1 MKATGPGA
9 LAAATSQAAT
19 RLLIAS
25 RLVAVLAGVG
35 ALCVSSPALASRSP
49 NDAAATRAY
58 LRASEGYARGASTW
72 VAASVAAI
80 AARASEI
87 AGECPSALTY
97 APRDVAFGEIG
108 DEASTSLF
116 YAGLAP
122 SGAARLD
129 FARAVGRLRWSNPR
143 LTRLVRG
150 EAADEVARVAL
161 GLPDVC
167 ADIEAWKASAY
178 AALPQS
184 ATEFTARLE
193 AIESEGYVGP
203 SEESLEAVI
212 MRLLKPYEG
221 RGERRIVK
229 QIEGRERHIDRMLG
243 AAGDAARVRLAAAL
257 GVSTL

>member
-1 MKATGPGA
+1 MVM
-9 LAAATSQAAT
+9 
-19 RLLIAS
+19 RLL
-25 RLVAVLAGVG
+25 AVKGLFAGLACVG
-35 ALCVSSPALASRSP
+35 ALCVAAPALAAGRAG
-49 NDAAATRAY
+49 DAAATQAY

-72 VAASVAAI
+72 LAASVAAI

-97 APRDVAFGEIG
+97 APRDAAFGEIG
-108 DEASTSLF
+108 EEASTTLF

-122 SGAARLD
+122 SGAARLG

-150 EAADEVARVAL
+150 QAAEEAARVAL

-184 ATEFTARLE
+184 ATGFTARVE
-193 AIESEGYVGP
+193 AIESGGYVGP
-203 SEESLEAVI
+203 SEQLREAVI

-229 QIEGRERHIDRMLG
+229 QIERSEHRTDRTLG
-243 AAGDAARVRLAAAL
+243 VAEEAARARLAAAL
-257 GVSTL
+257 GVAAL